1 MFEWYI
7 ALVLALLDFTKA
19 FEIECNALG
28 IYIRVV
34 LIHNKK
40 LIAQWDNLELPH
52 IWQRV
57 LCISE
62 DIRDMEAL
70 PLT

>member
-1 MFEWYI
+1 MSKKMQYIYI

-52 IWQRV
+52 I
-57 LCISE
+57 
-62 DIRDMEAL
+62 
-70 PLT
+70 